1 MTPGDVRGRFLWHEL
16 LTTDPDAASR
26 FYGAVAGW
34 ETIRWEQDSSYRLL
48 ATDGVPVAGLLS
60 LTPEDQARGAAA
72 HWLTYVGVPD
82 VDAAVRLAA
91 EMGATVR
98 SAAQDVP
105 SVGRMAEMADPQG
118 TAFAV
123 YTPAGEQVRS
133 ETPTLGDFSWHEL
146 ATTNWQAAWEFYS
159 KLFGWQYE
167 SSFDMGPAG
176 TYWMFRLPG
185 QKRAI
190 GGMYTKQPDQPGPAQ
205 WLPYI
210 LVASADLASEAATH
224 AGGTIV
230 NGPQDVPGGDRVAT
244 ASDPQNAAFAVHSLR
259 PAPARKPPARKAAKA
274 RKRAAPP
281 ARKKAR
287 ARPAKRSAR
296 KAAKKIPRKVRTKAK
311 PKRTRPK
318 GRRRR

>member
-1 MTPGDVRGRFLWHEL
+1 MSAGDVRGRFLWHEL

-34 ETIRWEQDSSYRLL
+34 ETIRWDQDSSYRLL
-48 ATDGVPVAGLLS
+48 ATGGVPMAGLLS
-60 LTPEDQARGAAA
+60 LAPEDRARGASP
-72 HWLTYVGVPD
+72 HWLTYIGVPD
-82 VDAAVRLAA
+82 VDAAVRLAT

-105 SVGRMAEMADPQG
+105 TVGRMAGLADPQG

-123 YTPAGEQVRS
+123 YTPTGEQVRA

-159 KLFGWQYE
+159 KLLGWQYD

-176 TYWMFRLPG
+176 TYWMFRFPG
-185 QKRAI
+185 GKRPI

-210 LVASADLASEAATH
+210 LVASADRASEAATG
-224 AGGTIV
+224 AGARILH
-230 NGPQDVPGGDRVAT
+230 GPVDVPGGDRIAMGN
-244 ASDPQNAAFAVHSLR
+244 DPQNAAFAVHSLK
-259 PAPARKPPARKAAKA
+259 PAPARKSSAKKAAK
-274 RKRAAPP
+274 PG
-281 ARKKAR
+281 KKPR
-287 ARPAKRSAR
+287 T
-296 KAAKKIPRKVRTKAK
+296 KAAKKSAKKATKKVPKKAPRKGKAK
-311 PKRTRPK
+311 ARPRAKGKRTV
-318 GRRRR
+318 GRKRR